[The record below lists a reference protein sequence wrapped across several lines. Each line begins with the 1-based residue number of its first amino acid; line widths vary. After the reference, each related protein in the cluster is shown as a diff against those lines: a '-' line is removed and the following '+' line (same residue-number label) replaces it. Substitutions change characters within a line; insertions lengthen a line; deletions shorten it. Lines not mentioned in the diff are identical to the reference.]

1 MRESAPLLNMLPNMP
16 EQPRPQSLGVVPHA
30 AAVRT
35 RRAAHGGVG
44 VRVEAVA
51 ALANLAVNDKNEQE
65 IARVGG
71 LEVILDGAKAPSVDL
86 RSQCARALRNLS
98 VNTDNKARLRD
109 LGAIPLLRDIAASRG
124 TRAAAQAQRALENL
138 EASDKK

>member
-1 MRESAPLLNMLPNMP
+1 MPSLAWPMQARLNSIPLT
-16 EQPRPQSLGVVPHA
+16 EGTS
-30 AAVRT
+30 AAVA
-35 RRAAHGGVG
+35 RR
-44 VRVEAVA
+44 
-51 ALANLAVNDKNEQE
+51 LI

-98 VNTDNKARLRD
+98 VNADNKARLRD